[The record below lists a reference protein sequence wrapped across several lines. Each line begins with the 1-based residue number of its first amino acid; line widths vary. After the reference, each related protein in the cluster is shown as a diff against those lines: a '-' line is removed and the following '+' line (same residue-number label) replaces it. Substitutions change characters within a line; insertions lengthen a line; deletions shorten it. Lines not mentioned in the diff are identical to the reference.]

1 MSFNAL
7 VYHEIRNDL
16 PTEPHTLTALKA
28 ANDYAIGLP
37 PALFLN
43 IADFTQQ
50 MTYLVEEN
58 FHFLSMQDIRDYYEK
73 GRELP
78 EKSLFISFDDAFQ
91 SVYTTAYP
99 ILKKLGIK
107 ATLFVV
113 SGWLFDETSDVNSSC
128 SQVMSWEQLNSM
140 SDVFELANH
149 THHLHTLVQPGVNG
163 LMTATFDE
171 LKADL
176 EQCQVHVQ
184 HQDTFAY
191 PFGFYNQ
198 EVVENLKQLG
208 FNYAFTT
215 QVGPNN
221 QATPTLELNRTLVY
235 HQMPFERFKELV
247 HAKTQ

>member
-28 ANDYAIGLP
+28 ANEYAIGLP

-113 SGWLFDETSDVNSSC
+113 SGWVFNESSDVNASC

-140 SDVFELANH
+140 SDVFEYANH
-149 THHLHTLVQPGVNG
+149 THHLHNLVHPGVNG
-163 LMTATFDE
+163 LMTVTFND

-176 EQCQVHVQ
+176 EQCQAHVQ

-221 QATPTLELNRTLVY
+221 RATPTLELNRAMVY
-235 HQMPFERFKELV
+235 HQIPFVRFKELV
-247 HAKTQ
+247 HAKTE